1 MTNFQWMPV
10 IFWLATFLTLL
21 PAGLAITSTNRKSLI
36 LSNMFTQLGVFLL
49 IISLGVGF
57 PAVIFLV
64 LVFPLNIMM
73 LYGHNLFPET
83 NKQSARESRPAIFLK
98 TAVCFLLFLL
108 LIIAFY
114 QNHLKN
120 MLVIDNSG
128 KILEGVIPDVS
139 LLLILIGILIMLILV
154 AISHFLR
161 RK

>member
-21 PAGLAITSTNRKSLI
+21 PASLAITSTNRKSLI

-83 NKQSARESRPAIFLK
+83 NKQTATESRPAIILK
-98 TAVCFLLFLL
+98 TAVCLLLFLL

-120 MLVIDNSG
+120 LSVIDNSG
-128 KILEGVIPDVS
+128 KIPEGVIPDVS
-139 LLLILIGILIMLILV
+139 LLLILIGMFIMLILI

>member
-21 PAGLAITSTNRKSLI
+21 PAGLAITSTNPKSLI
-36 LSNMFTQLGVFLL
+36 LLNMFTQLGVFLL

-73 LYGHNLFPET
+73 LYGHNLFSET
-83 NKQSARESRPAIFLK
+83 NKQTARESRPAIILK

-139 LLLILIGILIMLILV
+139 LLLILIGMFIMLILI